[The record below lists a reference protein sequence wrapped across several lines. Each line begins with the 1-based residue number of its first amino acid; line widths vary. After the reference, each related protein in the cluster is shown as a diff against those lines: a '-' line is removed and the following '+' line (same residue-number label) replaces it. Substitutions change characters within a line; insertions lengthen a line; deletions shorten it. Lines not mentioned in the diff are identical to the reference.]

1 MWRSAKTEDSE
12 RIVEMC
18 RNLNIEDPSE
28 DSRSGEMFVR
38 RTLVELSANPVR
50 GQAVVL
56 EYDGMVCGYALL
68 ISYWS
73 NELGGE
79 VCSIDELFVEPSLRG
94 KGFATQLITRLQSPQ
109 NNLWPARVVA
119 VTVETH
125 RTNTRT
131 RDFYE
136 RLGFSLNPNHHM
148 KFVMSER

>member
-73 NELGGE
+73 NEFGGE
-79 VCSIDELFVEPSLRG
+79 ICSIDELFVEPSLRG
-94 KGFATQLITRLQSPQ
+94 KGFATLP
-109 NNLWPARVVA
+109 
-119 VTVETH
+119 
-125 RTNTRT
+125 
-131 RDFYE
+131 DY
-136 RLGFSLNPNHHM
+136 NHHKIICGLRGWWRSWWKPIALTRVRGIFM
-148 KFVMSER
+148 KGAAFRSTPITI